1 MCCCCCTEGEV
12 VDRELLD
19 REMWSLDKD
28 EAAAVKKRVDTLNAT
43 LNKREQQRADV
54 REIFASSTQV
64 EVGWYL

>member
-28 EAAAVKKRVDTLNAT
+28 EAAAVKKRVDTLNG
-43 LNKREQQRADV
+43 NFE
-54 REIFASSTQV
+54 
-64 EVGWYL
+64 